1 MDETAQQMGDSG
13 HGIKIYPPVLAGILL
28 LAGLVLHLLGHHHHR
43 AVHFH
48 GLLGLL
54 LVAAGAGLSAY
65 AAALFT
71 ARDTTKDPYGQP
83 VAFVTIAPYTFTRN
97 PMYLGLMTILLGFA
111 IFFFSPVMLMAP
123 LGFFLV
129 IDRMIIP
136 REELALER
144 TFGSAYLDYQRRVR
158 RWL

>member
-1 MDETAQQMGDSG
+1 
-13 HGIKIYPPVLAGILL
+13 
-28 LAGLVLHLLGHHHHR
+28 
-43 AVHFH
+43 
-48 GLLGLL
+48 LLGLL

-158 RWL
+158 RWLRISY